1 MPYTKKIKKHQT
13 NELLNPTITEI
24 RALYDII
31 IIDTAEGNF
40 TTSLEQHYL
49 ELDIISQPND
59 PPTFDVDNNMINGL
73 EMNDLKH
80 EKDLIL
86 ALNHTKIDLENGNY
100 TIETSEEHIE
110 RLWSEK

>member
-1 MPYTKKIKKHQT
+1 MPNSNKIKKHKK
-13 NELLNPTITEI
+13 NELLNSKIIEI
-24 RALYDII
+24 GALYEIIKKDIE
-31 IIDTAEGNF
+31 EGNF